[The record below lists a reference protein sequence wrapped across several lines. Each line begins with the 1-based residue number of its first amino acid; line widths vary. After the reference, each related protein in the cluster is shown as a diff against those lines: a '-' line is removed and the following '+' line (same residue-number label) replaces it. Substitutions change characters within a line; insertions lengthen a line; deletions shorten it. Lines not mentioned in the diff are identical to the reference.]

1 MNQAEQRLSLRL
13 SLLDFVP
20 LLEEADASEAI
31 RQSVRLAQ
39 AAEAWGYE
47 RFWVT
52 EHHDMPHLVSTNTE
66 VMLAHIGAHTQR
78 IRLGAGALLLPYYRP
93 FKAAEAF
100 HLLAAMYPDRVD
112 LGIGRAP
119 GGNAHASMALS
130 ETYLEQVRRMP
141 ALLDDLADLL
151 ANRYRIEGEPV
162 TARPVP
168 PVPPQLWLLGTNAKS
183 AQYAAER
190 GTGYV
195 FGQFMS
201 AEDGKAVLASYRER
215 FRPSELQAKPRTIV
229 AVGVVCAATREAAET
244 AGAEGVRLAFGEQAE
259 GARFAASGEDPAASE
274 RKFVRGTPQ
283 DVKRRLLE
291 LQAEWQ
297 ADELMLVTVT
307 GTYGQRLESFR
318 LIAEAF
324 AT

>member
-1 MNQAEQRLSLRL
+1 MNRARTLSIKL
-13 SLLDFVP
+13 SPLDFVP
-20 LLEEADASEAI
+20 LLDGADATEAI

-39 AAEAWGYE
+39 AAESWGYE
-47 RFWVT
+47 RYWVT

-66 VMLAHIGAHTQR
+66 VMLAHLGAHTQR
-78 IRLGAGALLLPYYRP
+78 IRLGSGALLLPYYRP
-93 FKAAEAF
+93 YKAVEAF
-100 HLLAAMYPDRVD
+100 RLLASMYTDRVD

-141 ALLDDLADLL
+141 ALLDDVVLLL
-151 ANRYRIEGEPV
+151 ANRYLIDGESV

-190 GTGYV
+190 GAGYV

-201 AEDGKAVLASYRER
+201 AEDGSAVLASYRDR
-215 FRPSELQAKPRTIV
+215 FQPSELQSRPRTIV
-229 AVGVVCAATREAAET
+229 AVGVVCAETREAAEA
-244 AGAEGVRLAFGEQAE
+244 AGKEGVRLAFGEQARSSA
-259 GARFAASGEDPAASE
+259 GGEDPAVSA
-274 RKFVRGTPQ
+274 RKLVRGTP
-283 DVKRRLLE
+283 DEVKRRLLE

-297 ADELMLVTVT
+297 ADELMLVTMT
-307 GTYGQRLESFR
+307 GTYEQRIESFR

-324 AT
+324 AL